1 MAVAGIIYVAYHNI
15 NGKAYINI
23 YNTDGEFV
31 KTLTID
37 WIDDWSFYAM
47 CIDSIGNVFFLGYDT
62 TEAEYK
68 LYKIDSSGNIIESII
83 STGGETFTYCD
94 IAIGKDGYIY
104 TSDEGANRLNK
115 RNPNTLEVLS
125 YAETNNK
132 DYDGLAF
139 YSNTGYIVG
148 NYTDGAI
155 EKWDFVDG
163 YIEKR
168 NISQLLITN
177 LDLAIS
183 GEILL
188 GFRGGKDAWTSTL
201 DLNEDAT
208 TWAIDGIPRM
218 YAVGV
223 LNNEDFIFAG
233 EVVNNGVQLM
243 ARYTPAKVL
252 VWLKEI
258 LPVDNYIIE
267 IKAYPF
273 PVAYDYP
280 LYPVIFPLQT

>member
-1 MAVAGIIYVAYHNI
+1 MPAAGIIYVAYLNI
-15 NGKAYINI
+15 NGEAYINI
-23 YNTDGEFV
+23 YDTGGEFV

-37 WIDDWSFYAM
+37 WIDTWSFYAM
-47 CIDSIGNVFFLGYDT
+47 CIDSVGNIFFLGYDT
-62 TEAEYK
+62 AEAEYK
-68 LYKIDSSGNIIESII
+68 LYKIDSSGNIIKAII
-83 STGGETFTYCD
+83 CAGGEAFWYCD
-94 IAIGKDGYIY
+94 ITLGKDGYVY
-104 TSDEGANRLNK
+104 TSDEDANRLNK
-115 RNPNTLEVLS
+115 RDPSTLEILD

-188 GFRGGKDAWTSTL
+188 GFRGGVDAWTSAL
-201 DLNEDAT
+201 DLSGDAT

-233 EVVNNGVQLM
+233 EVINNGVQFM
-243 ARYTPAKVL
+243 ARYTSEKVL

-258 LPVDNYIIE
+258 LPEDNYIIE

-273 PVAYDYP
+273 VAAYDFP
-280 LYPVIFPLQT
+280 LYPVIFPLR